1 MRGIATISILALVLL
16 MAACRKEHVNPF
28 DRDEDPVVDTPMP
41 LLPLD
46 NFAGLHQRIFRPT
59 CAVSGCHDGSFEPDL
74 RTIGSAYNS
83 LVYHPVIGNDP
94 TGSFTY
100 RVMPGDHQA
109 SYLHERL
116 VAFVPNTSGIM
127 PLGFV
132 EGSDWPAQQHTYIQ
146 AIRNWIDNG
155 ARDMF
160 GTLPTLG
167 NLQPQAVGLLA
178 FNGGQTN
185 NPFPRVD
192 GPGVQPI
199 AVPAGMVDVWFAFV
213 DDQTAAQDL
222 THNTYK
228 FATSPLGFDAVPE
241 QPFTLGQA
249 VQGMGFGN
257 STATFTHKASLD
269 LSGYPAGTQV
279 FVRAY
284 VNDGDQP
291 QPVEIPNDGTG
302 SPMRDHFTLIIV
314 P

>member
-1 MRGIATISILALVLL
+1 
-16 MAACRKEHVNPF
+16 
-28 DRDEDPVVDTPMP
+28 
-41 LLPLD
+41 
-46 NFAGLHQRIFRPT
+46 
-59 CAVSGCHDGSFEPDL
+59 
-74 RTIGSAYNS
+74 
-83 LVYHPVIGNDP
+83 
-94 TGSFTY
+94 
-100 RVMPGDHQA
+100 
-109 SYLHERL
+109 
-116 VAFVPNTSGIM
+116 
-127 PLGFV
+127 
-132 EGSDWPAQQHTYIQ
+132 
-146 AIRNWIDNG
+146 
-155 ARDMF
+155 
-160 GTLPTLG
+160 
-167 NLQPQAVGLLA
+167 VGLLA

-185 NPFPRVD
+185 NHFPRVD

-213 DDQTAAQDL
+213 DDQTAAQNL

-257 STATFTHKASLD
+257 SMATFTHKASLD